1 MLKNPTMSIITEN
14 LDGIRRRIR
23 EAATRVQ
30 RDPGEVC
37 LIAVSKTKDVPAIK
51 QALEAGQ
58 MVFGENR
65 VQEASLKFTDLRT
78 YYSNLD
84 LHLIGP
90 VQTNKVDT
98 AVALFDVIHTVDRP
112 KLAEA
117 LAKAIVKSG
126 RAPRLSIEVNI
137 GREPQKA
144 GIMPE
149 ALPEFL
155 TYCRDSLGLKIQG
168 LMCIPPQG
176 EDPRPFFQ
184 QMKKLAD
191 QHHLPN
197 LSMGMSADFEDA
209 IMCGATEVRVG
220 SAIFGERFLH

>member
-1 MLKNPTMSIITEN
+1 MYLGLRNQDNDHRFGLHQLLERKLEDQRRHVRHQTEPYQN
-14 LDGIRRRIR
+14 
-23 EAATRVQ
+23 
-30 RDPGEVC
+30 
-37 LIAVSKTKDVPAIK
+37 
-51 QALEAGQ
+51 
-58 MVFGENR
+58 
-65 VQEASLKFTDLRT
+65 
-78 YYSNLD
+78 
-84 LHLIGP
+84 
-90 VQTNKVDT
+90 
-98 AVALFDVIHTVDRP
+98 VIHTVDRP